1 MYFSGS
7 CKVNITCDYDV
18 KPEDKPEKQ
27 AALFAKEFEEKLYRT
42 IFTKEKDDN
51 DETTTAP
58 STTTTTIPSTSNQTN
73 CSNDVQVRND
83 TSAIDLRGRRLAS
96 I

>member
-7 CKVNITCDYDV
+7 CKVNRTCDCDI

-27 AALFAKEFEEKLYRT
+27 AALFAKEFQDKLYQT
-42 IFTKEKDDN
+42 IFTKDEDDN

-58 STTTTTIPSTSNQTN
+58 STTPTTIPYSGSNQTN
-73 CSNDVQVRND
+73 CSNDVQVRD
-83 TSAIDLRGRRLAS
+83 
-96 I
+96 